1 MATKQLT
8 TTASLEAQLSRREL
22 LASAGALWV
31 ARLGWIGAG
40 SGGGAWLS
48 SLAGCSTASSQSG
61 ATAVCTTPFL
71 GDLLGTLAEGTGLSV
86 KSLMGPGVDPHL
98 YRPTAAAVAD
108 LMSARVVF
116 VVGLGLEG
124 KMGEVLGR
132 AAAEGRTVIA
142 VADAIPHEELV
153 AAAQEEGD
161 AAHAWDPHVW
171 MDPALWSLC
180 CQRAAEG
187 VLAAAAIPAGQAN
200 AVDAS
205 LTLSSLVSAH
215 ASAYAQQLQ
224 SLRAWG
230 IERASTI
237 PQEQRVIITS
247 HDAFHYFGR
256 AFGFEVHGI
265 QGVSTESEAGID
277 DVRRLINLIVER
289 KIKAV
294 FAESSVADKS
304 VQALI
309 EGAAARGQEV
319 RLGGTLYADSLGDP
333 GTYEGTYLG
342 MIDHDITTI
351 VTALGGEVDSRG
363 WQGRLASAAMG
374 ERT

>member
-1 MATKQLT
+1 MATKRLPHT
-8 TTASLEAQLSRREL
+8 LSTESQLSRREL
-22 LASAGALWV
+22 VASAGALWAFRFGWAGTGSV
-31 ARLGWIGAG
+31 A
-40 SGGGAWLS
+40 GAWLS
-48 SLAGCSTASSQSG
+48 SLAGCSSPAGQKG
-61 ATAVCTTPFL
+61 AAAVCTTPFL
-71 GDLLGTLAEGTGLSV
+71 GDLLVTLAEGTGLSV

-124 KMGEVLGR
+124 KMGEVLSR
-132 AAAEGRTVIA
+132 ASAEGRTVIA
-142 VADAIPHEELV
+142 VTDAIPPGELIG
-153 AAAQEEGD
+153 AAQEGDD

-180 CQRAAEG
+180 AQRAAEG
-187 VLAAAAIPAGQAN
+187 VLAAAAIPVGQSD

-205 LTLSSLVSAH
+205 LKLSAQVSAQ
-215 ASAYAQQLQ
+215 SAAYVLQLQ

-230 IERASTI
+230 IERAATI

-256 AFGFEVHGI
+256 AFDFEVHGI

-309 EGAAARGQEV
+309 EGAAARGHEV

-351 VTALGGEVDSRG
+351 VSSLGGEVDSRG
-363 WQGRLASAAMG
+363 WQGRLGPPATS